1 MEKRVYSKPTI
12 LRVQLNH
19 EQAVLAI
26 CSTAT
31 VSTYTGTGIE
41 CRPGTTRPCRRV
53 NAPDTQIDSAAS
65 S

>member
-19 EQAVLAI
+19 EQAVLSI
-26 CSTAT
+26 CSIAT
-31 VSTYTGTGIE
+31 VAGYTGTGLE
-41 CRPGTTRPCRRV
+41 CRPFTSRPCRRV
-53 NAPDTQIDSAAS
+53 NAQATQVDSAAS